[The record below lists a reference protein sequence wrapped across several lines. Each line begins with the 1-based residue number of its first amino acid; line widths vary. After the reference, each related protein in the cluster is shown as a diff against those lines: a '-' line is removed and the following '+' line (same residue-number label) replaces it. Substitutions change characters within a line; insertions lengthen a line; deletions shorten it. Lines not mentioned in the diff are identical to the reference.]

1 MNFQFDLDTSQ
12 LLVDGILQGNQNYYN
27 ERIAK
32 KREMAVSAAYAFT
45 RGNHI
50 DSAIHQMIQTN
61 SNISSE
67 IKHAGHFWE
76 YASFPVTQ
84 GKEKYLLIVKHQ
96 LSINRAI
103 NKAKATKS
111 TYQSYLV
118 EFAEQYNKSWISDLP
133 NSSVNE
139 QVVLELYPNEIN
151 CQFENLKMVED
162 YKGFFILVY
171 TTDNQT
177 HLVTE
182 ILLTAL
188 HPTSLKLIN
197 IQNLSEYI
205 QSSEINTTA
214 ISDSFSEDL
223 ESEFDVATFPYELPD
238 STEETASN

>member
-1 MNFQFDLDTSQ
+1 M
-12 LLVDGILQGNQNYYN
+12 
-27 ERIAK
+27 
-32 KREMAVSAAYAFT
+32 
-45 RGNHI
+45 
-50 DSAIHQMIQTN
+50 
-61 SNISSE
+61 
-67 IKHAGHFWE
+67 
-76 YASFPVTQ
+76 
-84 GKEKYLLIVKHQ
+84 
-96 LSINRAI
+96 
-103 NKAKATKS
+103 
-111 TYQSYLV
+111 
-118 EFAEQYNKSWISDLP
+118 
-133 NSSVNE
+133 
-139 QVVLELYPNEIN
+139 LELYPNEIN
-151 CQFENLKMVED
+151 CQSEHLKMVEN

-182 ILLTAL
+182 IFLTAL